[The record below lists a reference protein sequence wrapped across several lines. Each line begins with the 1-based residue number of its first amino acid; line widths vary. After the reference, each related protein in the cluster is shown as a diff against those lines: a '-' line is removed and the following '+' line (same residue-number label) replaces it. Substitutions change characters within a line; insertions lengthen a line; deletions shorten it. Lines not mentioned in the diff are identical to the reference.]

1 MSLSEQRNRTLSSR
15 KGFTLLEVMFA
26 VFMGSALLVAATAFV
41 FALGELWG
49 KGANVWLFQKH
60 VRGVSRFLEQS
71 VQESGWKMPA
81 GEAQTPIYWSS
92 RGGRAYENQQLL
104 TFELEKSPG
113 VLVWPETPLPH
124 VVCSL
129 ELDRE
134 DGLYLLWRSRLET
147 DFEEEEPRKTLI
159 SPFVTEI
166 KYYYIDAE
174 DEDAEWEVEDEPTK
188 EADGEYLLPQR
199 IEIAFE
205 YEGREERRQIVLPV
219 LFDGVPFF

>member
-1 MSLSEQRNRTLSSR
+1 MSLTNQRNRSLRSS

-26 VFMGSALLVAATAFV
+26 VFMGAALLVAATTFV

-71 VQESGWKMPA
+71 IQKSGWKTST
-81 GEAQTPIYWSS
+81 GEAQTPVYWSN
-92 RGGRAYENQQLL
+92 RGGRAYENEQLL
-104 TFELEKSPG
+104 TFELDKSPG
-113 VLVWPETPLPH
+113 VLVWPEMPLPH

-129 ELDRE
+129 KLDEE

-147 DFEEEEPRKTLI
+147 DFKEEEPRKTLI

-166 KYYYIDAE
+166 NYYYLEAE
-174 DEDAEWEVEDEPTK
+174 DEEAEWEIEDDPNK
-188 EADGEYLLPQR
+188 EADGQFLLPQR
-199 IEIAFE
+199 IEITFE
-205 YEGREERRQIVLPV
+205 YEGREEKRQIVLPV
-219 LFDGVPFF
+219 SFDGVPFF

>member
-1 MSLSEQRNRTLSSR
+1 MSQKSKRKRALSSNR
-15 KGFTLLEVMFA
+15 GFTLLEVMLA

-71 VQESGWKMPA
+71 VQKSGWKAPS
-81 GEAQTPIYWSS
+81 GESGTAVYWSS
-92 RGGRAYENQQLL
+92 RGGRAYENEQLL

-113 VLVWPETPLPH
+113 VLVWPDTPLPH

-134 DGLYLLWRSRLET
+134 KGLYLLWRSRLEA
-147 DFEEEEPRKTLI
+147 DFQEEEPRRTLI

-174 DEDAEWEVEDEPTK
+174 DEEAEWEVEEEPIK
-188 EADGEYLLPQR
+188 ETDGQHILPQR
-199 IEIAFE
+199 IEIVFE
-205 YEGREERRQIVLPV
+205 YEGKEEKRQIVLPTV
-219 LFDGVPFF
+219 FNGVPFF

>member
-1 MSLSEQRNRTLSSR
+1 MRTAKQRRRSLRSR

-41 FALGELWG
+41 FSLGELWG
-49 KGANVWLFQKH
+49 KGANLWLFQKH

-71 VQESGWKMPA
+71 VQKSGWKMPT

-104 TFELEKSPG
+104 TFELAKSPG
-113 VLVWPETPLPH
+113 VLVWPDTPLPH

-129 ELDRE
+129 ELDRDE
-134 DGLYLLWRSRLET
+134 GLYLLWRSRLET

-159 SPFVTEI
+159 SPFVTDI
-166 KYYYIDAE
+166 KYYYIDTE

-188 EADGEYLLPQR
+188 ETDGQFLLPQR
-199 IEIAFE
+199 IEIVFE
-205 YEGREERRQIVLPV
+205 YEGREEKRQIVLPV
-219 LFDGVPFF
+219 LFNGVPFF

>member
-1 MSLSEQRNRTLSSR
+1 MSLGTQRRRTLRSR

-71 VQESGWKMPA
+71 VQKSGWKMPA
-81 GEAQTPIYWSS
+81 GEAQSPIYWSS

-113 VLVWPETPLPH
+113 VLVWPDTPLPH

-129 ELDRE
+129 ELDRDE
-134 DGLYLLWRSRLET
+134 GLYLLWRSRLET

-159 SPFVTEI
+159 SPFVTDI

-188 EADGEYLLPQR
+188 EADGQFLLPQR
-199 IEIAFE
+199 IEIVFE
-205 YEGREERRQIVLPV
+205 YEGREEKRQIVLPV
-219 LFDGVPFF
+219 LFNGVPFF

>member
-1 MSLSEQRNRTLSSR
+1 M
-15 KGFTLLEVMFA
+15 LEVMFA

-71 VQESGWKMPA
+71 VQKSGWKMPT

-113 VLVWPETPLPH
+113 VLVWPDTPLPH

-134 DGLYLLWRSRLET
+134 EGLYLLWRSRLET
-147 DFEEEEPRKTLI
+147 DFAEEEPRKTLI
-159 SPFVTEI
+159 SPFVTDI
-166 KYYYIDAE
+166 KYYYIDTE

-188 EADGEYLLPQR
+188 ETDGQFLLPQR
-199 IEIAFE
+199 IEIVFE
-205 YEGREERRQIVLPV
+205 YEGREEKRQIVLPV
-219 LFDGVPFF
+219 LFNGVPFF